1 MCGLMNGVGG
11 WADGWGG
18 GGGGGAGGGGGGGGG
33 RCVLCTPACS
43 VYVCPVCLVQV
54 SEEAIVTFATGA
66 SRTQIKVGPM

>member
-1 MCGLMNGVGG
+1 M
-11 WADGWGG
+11 DGWTDEW
-18 GGGGGAGGGGGGGGG
+18 GGARVGRGVG

>member
-1 MCGLMNGVGG
+1 MDRMNVWTDEWGG
-11 WADGWGG
+11 WV
-18 GGGGGAGGGGGGGGG
+18 G

-66 SRTQIKVGPM
+66 SRTQIKVKSM